1 MPWERIVSLCLFRA
15 VAVASRTLSSP
26 SSSSTDGPRRVIV
39 IARSSSRARASTCAD
54 DDAKFRPFGRARGGD
69 GYMSLRFVFID
80 YTCTRVCTIC
90 PRRDGWDM
98 DRLDRT
104 HRTHSYSRRSYT
116 HQSTHRRPHPARER
130 SVERSVE
137 RPSPRPVVVVV
148 RTRRRFAPAMSAT
161 AQFSSSAITGCVF
174 ARRDRA
180 RVRKRASSFPNPD
193 RSGSIVSALPG
204 RYARGWMRAGE

>member
-1 MPWERIVSLCLFRA
+1 MDSFSLSSAISASPNFPAARAASSFSSSDAENPTFDVSTSRQSHARVNETNRILSIPRAKSHASPSRITRESIVILARDKTNGHTMPWERIVSLCLFRA

-104 HRTHSYSRRSYT
+104 HRTHSYSRHSYAHQWT
-116 HQSTHRRPHPARER
+116 H
-130 SVERSVE
+130 
-137 RPSPRPVVVVV
+137 
-148 RTRRRFAPAMSAT
+148 
-161 AQFSSSAITGCVF
+161 
-174 ARRDRA
+174 
-180 RVRKRASSFPNPD
+180 
-193 RSGSIVSALPG
+193 
-204 RYARGWMRAGE
+204 